1 MCIVP
6 WFILSS
12 EQVNKAYIGRTY
24 EASGPDGRMGPSSIF
39 DTTLQTKLNVQEL
52 LDSQTNNIDR
62 YGLLN
67 EELEP
72 T

>member
-1 MCIVP
+1 MKLAALMV
-6 WFILSS
+6 
-12 EQVNKAYIGRTY
+12 GR
-24 EASGPDGRMGPSSIF
+24 GLSIF